1 MLIINGNY
9 MTRSSI
15 MTIELLKRMMDA
27 CYQAKRIRDMLPPLP
42 EGVTSSYIQYL
53 DIIEKMQH
61 QGMRVKISDISD
73 RLSLPRPGVTRTV
86 KEMEQKGY
94 LKKTVSPEDGRV
106 TWLTLT
112 ETGQALSQKYNQ
124 ECFSILADYT
134 EEISEEG
141 AECMIRTMD
150 QLYHIMSER
159 RIHLD
164 K

>member
-1 MLIINGNY
+1 
-9 MTRSSI
+9 

-42 EGVTSSYIQYL
+42 ESVTSSYIQYL
-53 DIIEKMQH
+53 DIIETMQSEGL
-61 QGMRVKISDISD
+61 QVKVSDISD

-94 LKKTVSPEDGRV
+94 LKKTTSPEDGRV
-106 TWLTLT
+106 TYLTLT
-112 ETGQALSQKYNQ
+112 ETGQSLSEKYNQ
-124 ECFSILADYT
+124 QVFSTLASYMEDF
-134 EEISEEG
+134 SEED

-150 QLYHIMSER
+150 QLYHIMCER
-159 RIHLD
+159 RMNLE

>member
-1 MLIINGNY
+1 
-9 MTRSSI
+9 
-15 MTIELLKRMMDA
+15 MDA
-27 CYQAKRIRDMLPPLP
+27 CYLAKRIRDMLPELP
-42 EGVTSSYIQYL
+42 EGVAPSYISYIDTIHKL
-53 DIIEKMQH
+53 ESGEKK
-61 QGMRVKISDISD
+61 VKISDISD
-73 RLSLPRPGVTRTV
+73 TLNLPRPGVTRTV

-134 EEISEEG
+134 KEISEED
-141 AECMIRTMD
+141 AERMIRTMD
-150 QLYHIMSER
+150 RLYHIMCER